1 MALVDNLNE
10 LLAPVVKASGLL
22 LEEIKV
28 IPVGRSRIISV
39 IVDHEERNLNLDEVA
54 ASGVKVLANGKVEVT
69 LSKNPALKKVGGVVQ
84 FTNNQG
90 INIALVRTGKGNSA
104 FKALNLA
111 CTHQGYPLRK
121 DGNKWVCDNH
131 LANFSIA
138 GAVTKG
144 PAESPLQNLALKVTK
159 TKVTVG

>member
-1 MALVDNLNE
+1 M
-10 LLAPVVKASGLL
+10 
-22 LEEIKV
+22 
-28 IPVGRSRIISV
+28 
-39 IVDHEERNLNLDEVA
+39 
-54 ASGVKVLANGKVEVT
+54 LANGKVEVS

-90 INIALVRTGKGNSA
+90 IDIALVRTGKGVKE

-121 DGNKWVCDNH
+121 DGNRWVCDNH
-131 LANFSIA
+131 LANFSIT

-144 PAESPLQNLALKVTK
+144 PAESPLQNIALKVTK
-159 TKVTVG
+159 TKVSVG

>member
-1 MALVDNLNE
+1 LGWQRGEKADRFSLSNGIERERMDSEKNVSRRAVLCG
-10 LLAPVVKASGLL
+10 LAILTLGFIPEKA
-22 LEEIKV
+22 I
-28 IPVGRSRIISV
+28 
-39 IVDHEERNLNLDEVA
+39 A
-54 ASGVKVLANGKVEVT
+54 ASGVKMLANGKVEV
-69 LSKNPALKKVGGVVQ
+69 LLAKNPALKKVGGVVQ

-90 INIALVRTGKGNSA
+90 IDIALVRTGKASSA